1 MNTSVIVAR
10 SFVIVDIFKLMG
22 IKVKIAYIFLTLLFV
37 NSPTFGQDDISSNKK
52 FSLKGTTLIYNSNLT
67 SDPDQNYITF
77 DDAKV
82 FEEYLEKN
90 NIETLRLTSE
100 GGQQGA
106 ALDIKDLVLEY
117 KLNTEV
123 KGECSSACSIIFVA
137 GQKRKLIGKAKLG
150 FHTTFTRIEDFE
162 KRKKVVE
169 GYDER
174 LDYEN
179 TISYFSKAST
189 ADEIIFFLTQG
200 IDLYFALRVQKVHP
214 LDIWFPSNKELI
226 KYGVVN

>member
-1 MNTSVIVAR
+1 MWC
-10 SFVIVDIFKLMG
+10 
-22 IKVKIAYIFLTLLFV
+22 
-37 NSPTFGQDDISSNKK
+37 SS
-52 FSLKGTTLIYNSNLT
+52 GR
-67 SDPDQNYITF
+67 NYITF

-137 GQKRKLIGKAKLG
+137 GLLQK
-150 FHTTFTRIEDFE
+150 
-162 KRKKVVE
+162 
-169 GYDER
+169 
-174 LDYEN
+174 
-179 TISYFSKAST
+179 
-189 ADEIIFFLTQG
+189 
-200 IDLYFALRVQKVHP
+200 
-214 LDIWFPSNKELI
+214 
-226 KYGVVN
+226 

>member
-1 MNTSVIVAR
+1 MKTFLIAIYTFIVIAN
-10 SFVIVDIFKLMG
+10 S
-22 IKVKIAYIFLTLLFV
+22 LLAQ
-37 NSPTFGQDDISSNKK
+37 TTDLKQNKK
-52 FSLKGTTLIYNSNLT
+52 FSLKGTTLVYNSNLS
-67 SDPDQNYITF
+67 SDPDRNYITF

-82 FEEYLEKN
+82 FKKYLDEN
-90 NIETLRLTSE
+90 NIKTLRLTSE

-106 ALDIKDLVLEY
+106 SLDIKDLVLEY

-123 KGECSSACSIIFVA
+123 KSECSSACSIIFVA

-179 TISYFSKAST
+179 TIAYFSKAST

-214 LDIWFPSNKELI
+214 LDMWYPKRKELI

>member
-1 MNTSVIVAR
+1 MKTFLIAIYTFIVIAN
-10 SFVIVDIFKLMG
+10 S
-22 IKVKIAYIFLTLLFV
+22 LLAQ
-37 NSPTFGQDDISSNKK
+37 TTDLKQNKK
-52 FSLKGTTLIYNSNLT
+52 FSLKGTTLVYNSNLS
-67 SDPDQNYITF
+67 SDPDRNYITF

-82 FEEYLEKN
+82 FKKYLDEN
-90 NIETLRLTSE
+90 NIKTLRLTSE

-106 ALDIKDLVLEY
+106 SLDIKDLVLEHE
-117 KLNTEV
+117 LNTEA

-179 TISYFSKAST
+179 TIAYFQRLASVE
-189 ADEIIFFLTQG
+189 EIVFFQMQG
-200 IDLYFALRVQKVHP
+200 IDIYFALRVLRVHP
-214 LDIWFPSNKELI
+214 LDMWYPERKELI
-226 KYGVVN
+226 KYGVVK

>member
-1 MNTSVIVAR
+1 MGDTFEMKTFLIAIYTFIVIAN
-10 SFVIVDIFKLMG
+10 S
-22 IKVKIAYIFLTLLFV
+22 LLAQ
-37 NSPTFGQDDISSNKK
+37 TTDLKQNKK
-52 FSLKGTTLIYNSNLT
+52 FSLKGTTLVYNSNLS
-67 SDPDQNYITF
+67 SDPDRNYITF

-82 FEEYLEKN
+82 FKKYLDEN
-90 NIETLRLTSE
+90 NIKTLRLTSE

-106 ALDIKDLVLEY
+106 SLDIKDLVFEHE
-117 KLNTEV
+117 LNTEA

-137 GQKRKLIGKAKLG
+137 GQKRKLIGRAKLG

-162 KRKKVVE
+162 KRKKLVE

-179 TISYFSKAST
+179 TIAYFQRLAT
-189 ADEIIFFLTQG
+189 VEEIVFFQMQG
-200 IDLYFALRVQKVHP
+200 IDIYFALRVLRVHP
-214 LDIWFPSNKELI
+214 LDMWYPEREELE

>member
-1 MNTSVIVAR
+1 MGDTSEMKTYLIAIYTFVVIAT
-10 SFVIVDIFKLMG
+10 S
-22 IKVKIAYIFLTLLFV
+22 LTAQTTDLKQ
-37 NSPTFGQDDISSNKK
+37 NRK
-52 FSLKGTTLIYNSNLT
+52 FSLKGTTLVYNTNLST
-67 SDPDQNYITF
+67 DPDQNYITF

-82 FEEYLEKN
+82 FKKYLDEN
-90 NIETLRLTSE
+90 NIKTLRLTSE

-106 ALDIKDLVLEY
+106 SLDIKGLVLEHE
-117 KLNTEV
+117 LNTEV

-179 TISYFSKAST
+179 TIAYFQRLST
-189 ADEIIFFLTQG
+189 ANEIVFFLTQG

-214 LDIWFPSNKELI
+214 LDIWFPKRKELI